1 LLIEVEDTG
10 AGIAPEDRQRI
21 FEPFVQLGEQGDSK
35 GTGLG
40 LTISRQFVQLM
51 GGHLVL
57 ESEVGKGSLFRI
69 ELPLREANPADIV
82 KPRET
87 LQGDV
92 MGLVAGQPL
101 YRVLIV
107 EDQLENQLLLTQ
119 LMEAIGIQ
127 VKIARDG
134 QQGVQLFQD
143 WLPDLIWMDRRMP
156 VMNGMEAAKAIRQ
169 LPGGQDVK
177 IIAVTASAF
186 MEQRDE
192 MLNSGM
198 DDFVRKPY
206 RANEIYDCLAKH
218 LNVEYTYDGVSQS
231 ETSTDTLTPEML
243 VKLPDILRKELRDA
257 LKSLEEERIS
267 HAIKQVAAYDQT
279 LQKTLMRLVDNF
291 DYPAIIRVLE

>member
-1 LLIEVEDTG
+1 
-10 AGIAPEDRQRI
+10 
-21 FEPFVQLGEQGDSK
+21 
-35 GTGLG
+35 
-40 LTISRQFVQLM
+40 M

-257 LKSLEEERIS
+257 LKSLEEERIA